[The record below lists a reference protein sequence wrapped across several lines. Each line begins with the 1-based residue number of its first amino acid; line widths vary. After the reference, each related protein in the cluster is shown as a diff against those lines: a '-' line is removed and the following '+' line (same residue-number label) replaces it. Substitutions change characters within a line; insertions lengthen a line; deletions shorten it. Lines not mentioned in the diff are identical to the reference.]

1 MRCLALRPLA
11 GLARVLARLPQRL
24 LLALAA
30 SLAWLGRA
38 PLAKRRA
45 IASANLALAFPGLS
59 EHARARLL
67 RDNLRATLMGVL
79 EMLRAWYAPARALRG
94 MDALEGIDEVRAT
107 LASGQGVLLV
117 LSHHTTLELCYR
129 LVSEALGRPVRLQL
143 RRHNSACL
151 EDWLRRAR
159 ARHFPPQLGK
169 KDTGGLLAALRAGE
183 LVIHSPDQD
192 FSYRH
197 AFVPFFGVPAATLVG
212 TAALVE
218 QSGARMFVLWPRR
231 LENATYRLRFEPEW
245 PGWREAPPEQAAA
258 MYMRA
263 LEAEVR
269 QAPEQYL
276 WVHRRFKTRPPG
288 EGSPYA

>member
-11 GLARVLARLPQRL
+11 GLARVLARLPQRV

-30 SLAWLGRA
+30 SLAWLGHA
-38 PLAKRRA
+38 ALAKRRA
-45 IASANLALAFPGLS
+45 VARANLGLAFPELAAES
-59 EHARARLL
+59 RARLL
-67 RDNLRATLMGVL
+67 RDNLRATIMGVL

-94 MDALEGIDEVRAT
+94 LYAVEGLEEVRAT
-107 LASGQGVLLV
+107 LARGQGVLLV

-129 LVSEALGRPVRLQL
+129 LVSEALGVPVRLQL
-143 RRHNSACL
+143 RSHNSACL

-245 PGWREAPPEQAAA
+245 PGWRAAAPDQAAA

-288 EGSPYA
+288 EARLY